1 MPTRNVNLTDELE
14 SFIQGKVESGRYQNA
29 SDVVRSALRTLERD
43 EREYEAKL
51 FALRALI
58 DEGDASG
65 VMDSNPFESI
75 RAAIKL
81 PKQST

>member
-65 VMDSNPFESI
+65 VMDSNPFERI

>member
-65 VMDSNPFESI
+65 VMDSNPFESS